1 MLHVSLEKKL
11 KDHFYSGSSR
21 NTKKKKTT
29 IQLCKAE
36 VAAI

>member
-11 KDHFYSGSSR
+11 KDHFYSGSSS
-21 NTKKKKTT
+21 NTQKKNTR
-29 IQLCKAE
+29 QLCKAE